1 MMNSSTTTHAFRLH
15 SVELTLAVLS
25 LLLLTLVAPAGAD
38 PGNDNRAPDLGN
50 CQNLHVP
57 AGTKVAFHAYARACR
72 STAGT
77 ARVGPSWCQR
87 RCCSP
92 TPGMRVKSAFTMP
105 VQPGKA
111 SAAAKWSA
119 WSSTAAPR
127 TPTPSPGCCSER
139 YSTRAVVFSTG

>member
-92 TPGMRVKSAFTMP
+92 PPGRGEKRDSLCRSNL
-105 VQPGKA
+105 G
-111 SAAAKWSA
+111 
-119 WSSTAAPR
+119 
-127 TPTPSPGCCSER
+127 ER
-139 YSTRAVVFSTG
+139 QRQQSGRHGF